1 MKGASTFQIFQ
12 FSELTSNTALDQMG
26 NNTADAMELDLMHSK
41 ELEERFKKTI
51 ALGSG
56 NLPEHE
62 DFVQYLRKRFSHQ
75 IKNDECLG
83 LLAAGDF
90 LTIRSRSSR
99 RSRCDICRTSKPDED
114 IDTRLSLHSSC
125 DPHIPPV
132 DFDCHYDCGD
142 LCEAAYRLFS
152 KVERISNSWQSSMKD
167 NFAYIMSALDKLD
180 N

>member
-1 MKGASTFQIFQ
+1 
-12 FSELTSNTALDQMG
+12 
-26 NNTADAMELDLMHSK
+26 MELDLIHSK

-56 NLPEHE
+56 NLPDHE
-62 DFVQYLRKRFSHQ
+62 DFVHYLRNRFSHQ
-75 IKNDECLG
+75 IKNEECLR

-90 LTIRSRSSR
+90 LTIRSKYSR
-99 RSRCDICRTSKPDED
+99 HRRCDICRLSKPNEE
-114 IDTRLSLHSSC
+114 IDTRLSLHSSA

-152 KVERISNSWQSSMKD
+152 KIGRLSNSWQTSMKD
-167 NFAYIMSALDKLD
+167 NFVYIMSALEKLD
-180 N
+180 K